1 MLAVR
6 PVFSAANHFRFEE
19 SADHSLE
26 FGIER
31 GSDRTAVVKSRPDAR
46 IKRRPDPAHD
56 LLCRGVS
63 AFAIQNNFDNNQ
75 IGHEERIEY
84 RANRWSSQ
92 LVRACVS
99 RSGIEGRVQTT
110 NSIDFIYI
118 KPSQFRRSSL
128 RLDCQ

>member
-1 MLAVR
+1 MLAIR
-6 PVFSAANHFRFEE
+6 PMVSAANHFRFEE
-19 SADHSLE
+19 PADHSLE
-26 FGIER
+26 FGIESR
-31 GSDRTAVVKSRPDAR
+31 SDRTAAVMSRPDAR

-63 AFAIQNNFDNNQ
+63 ASVIQNNFDNNR
-75 IGHEERIEY
+75 IGHEEMIEY

-110 NSIDFIYI
+110 NSIMAKHYPIA
-118 KPSQFRRSSL
+118 
-128 RLDCQ
+128 RLECAHL